1 MARKK
6 KTDDITMLDNI
17 DMSIEEKFAIDNE
30 IQEDDWYL
38 EYDFMSQEDR
48 DIYNR
53 CKEMVYFFRDNVFPV
68 AFDIVKQKKLY
79 NADIR
84 ANLDRAG
91 LKYKSAEI
99 YPLILP
105 IHDTYC
111 SNLHDSN
118 LVPRVIPV
126 TNEDVQLADIGEK
139 YLNRAL
145 DVSDKG
151 NLEKVWNEAAL
162 LWDSYCTPWYS
173 IERVSSE
180 NENGEI
186 ERYDILIPKLFPVS
200 RFELFY
206 TIGART
212 FESAPEKIRR
222 RFVSYSS
229 LPEVYWPIWGEI
241 EDKINNTP
249 WLERAMIYSP
259 EYISKADFTKI
270 YDIDRL
276 SVDLIQGISWTV
288 WPGVWVAYENAFN
301 ILLTNGYWEVVEL
314 YTQGKMI
321 LFFNG
326 YKLYDWVSPFYY
338 ENNYELSNEW
348 PFIWIY
354 YEDTI
359 GTRPMGIGQKLMPH
373 QRKCNELWNI
383 ISDGMYQNLNPMYW
397 IVRWAM
403 VGQDGNSP
411 SIITYEEW
419 KCFNVEPWYAN
430 GWVTALNFIDP
441 NVLSLAQTYLNSIKD
456 DAYTIIWVNSYTVW
470 GQGKIERTWVAVN
483 QRVEA
488 TRSRLAPI
496 IKSIGRAYS
505 KLFYHWINLWI
516 KNGIENTLI
525 RLGENDSKE
534 FSFTKIDLE
543 RLNKDFNIV
552 CSAESQEEALRAS
565 KSEGIIRVLNSLAPF
580 VVSPYTQMPV
590 YNTDEAV
597 AEAVRAVG
605 IKWLR
610 PMSVEETKEKVDEA
624 IEIQMY
630 QQQKAQQ
637 AQQEMA
643 QQQME
648 AQQPTLNDVAWEMD
662 AAQMP
667 VDAGA
672 MEGLSQYYG
681 WMPQGIGMEGNIPVD
696 INSLQPEQVPQEGIM
711 LG

>member
-6 KTDDITMLDNI
+6 KTDDINVLDNTDI
-17 DMSIEEKFAIDNE
+17 TLEEKYATDQDLNE
-30 IQEDDWYL
+30 NIEYL
-38 EYDFMSQEDR
+38 DSWFMSAEDY
-48 DIYNR
+48 DIFER
-53 CKEMVYFFRDNVFPV
+53 CREIVKYFRDNVFPI

-84 ANLDRAG
+84 MALDRAW
-91 LKYKSAEI
+91 LRYKSAEI

-126 TNEDVQLADIGEK
+126 TNDDIEMADIGEK

-162 LWDSYCTPWYS
+162 LWDSYCTPWYD
-173 IERVSSE
+173 IKEQTVVD
-180 NENGEI
+180 ENGNREK
-186 ERYDILIPKLFPVS
+186 YNILIPKLYPVS

-229 LPEVYWPIWGEI
+229 LPDVYWPIWDEI

-249 WLERAMIYSP
+249 WLEQAILFSP
-259 EYISKADFTKI
+259 TYISKADFTKI

-276 SVDLIQGISWTV
+276 SYDLIQGIVSEK
-288 WPGVWVAYENAFN
+288 GEQVWVAYENAFN
-301 ILLTNGYWEVVEL
+301 VLLSNGFGEVIEL

-338 ENNYELSNEW
+338 EYNQELSQEW
-348 PFIWIY
+348 PFIGIY

-373 QRKCNELWNI
+373 QRKCNQLWNT

-397 IVRWAM
+397 IVRGAM
-403 VGQDGNSP
+403 VGQDGNAP
-411 SIITYEEW
+411 SMITYEEG

-430 GWVTALNFIDP
+430 GWVSALNFIDP
-441 NVLSLAQTYLNSIKD
+441 NVLSLSMSYLNSIKD
-456 DAYTIIWVNSYTVW
+456 DAYTIIGVNSYTVGW
-470 GQGKIERTWVAVN
+470 QGKIERTWVAVN

-505 KLFYHWINLWI
+505 KLFYHWINLGI

-525 RLGENDSKE
+525 RLGDNDDKD
-534 FSFTKIDLE
+534 FSFTKIDLVK
-543 RLNKDFNIV
+543 LNKDFNIV

-565 KSEGIIRVLNSLAPF
+565 KSEGIIRVLNSLTPF
-580 VVSPYTQMPV
+580 VTSPYTGMPI

-597 AEAVRAVG
+597 AEAVRQVG

-610 PMSVEETKEKVDEA
+610 PMSVDETKKMIDEGV
-624 IEIQMY
+624 EIQMY
-630 QQQKAQQ
+630 QQQKAQE
-637 AQQEMA
+637 AQQEV
-643 QQQME
+643 QQ
-648 AQQPTLNDVAWEMD
+648 AAQPTLNDVAWQMD
-662 AAQMP
+662 ASQIPPEAIWWPMW
-667 VDAGA
+667 
-672 MEGLSQYYG
+672 GLEQYYG
-681 WMPQGIGMEGNIPVD
+681 EMPQGVGMEWNIPVD
-696 INSLQPEQVPQEGIM
+696 IAQLTPDQVPEEGIM
-711 LG
+711 LW

>member
-1 MARKK
+1 MARNK
-6 KTDDITMLDNI
+6 KTDDINVLDNTDI
-17 DMSIEEKFAIDNE
+17 TLEEKYATDQDLNE
-30 IQEDDWYL
+30 NIEYL
-38 EYDFMSQEDR
+38 DSWFMSAEDY
-48 DIYNR
+48 DIFER
-53 CKEMVYFFRDNVFPV
+53 CREIVKYFRDNVFPV

-84 ANLDRAG
+84 MALDRAW
-91 LKYKSAEI
+91 LRYKSAEI

-126 TNEDVQLADIGEK
+126 TNDDIEMADIGEK

-162 LWDSYCTPWYS
+162 LWDSYCTPWYD
-173 IERVSSE
+173 IKEQTVVD
-180 NENGEI
+180 ENGNREK
-186 ERYDILIPKLFPVS
+186 YNILIPKLYPVS

-229 LPEVYWPIWGEI
+229 LPDVYWPIWDEI
-241 EDKINNTP
+241 EDKLNNTP
-249 WLERAMIYSP
+249 WLEQAILFSP
-259 EYISKADFTKI
+259 NYISKADFTKI

-276 SVDLIQGISWTV
+276 SYDLIQGIVSEKWEQ
-288 WPGVWVAYENAFN
+288 VWVAYENAFN
-301 ILLTNGYWEVVEL
+301 VLLSNGFGEVIEL

-326 YKLYDWVSPFYY
+326 YKLYDWASPFYY
-338 ENNYELSNEW
+338 EYNQELSQEW

-373 QRKCNELWNI
+373 QRKCNQLWNT

-397 IVRWAM
+397 VVRGAM
-403 VGQDGNSP
+403 VGQDGNAP
-411 SIITYEEW
+411 SMITYEEG

-430 GWVTALNFIDP
+430 GWVTSLNFIDP
-441 NVLSLAQTYLNSIKD
+441 TILSLSMNYLNSIKD
-456 DAYTIIWVNSYTVW
+456 DAYTIIWVNSYTVGW
-470 GQGKIERTWVAVN
+470 QGKIERTWVAVN

-505 KLFYHWINLWI
+505 KLFYHWINLGI

-525 RLGENDSKE
+525 RLWDNDDKD
-534 FSFTKIDLE
+534 FSFTKIDLVK
-543 RLNKDFNIV
+543 LNKDFNIV

-565 KSEGIIRVLNSLAPF
+565 KSEGIIRVLNSLTPF
-580 VVSPYTQMPV
+580 VNSPYTGMPI

-597 AEAVRAVG
+597 AEAVRQVG

-610 PMSVEETKEKVDEA
+610 PMSVDETKKMIDEGV
-624 IEIQMY
+624 EIQMY
-630 QQQKAQQ
+630 QQQKTQE
-637 AQQEMA
+637 AQQEI
-643 QQQME
+643 QQ
-648 AQQPTLNDVAWEMD
+648 AAQPTLNDVAWQMD
-662 AAQMP
+662 ESQLP
-667 VDAGA
+667 QEA
-672 MEGLSQYYG
+672 MWWPMWGLEQYYG
-681 WMPQGIGMEGNIPVD
+681 EMPQGVGMEWNIPIDVTQ
-696 INSLQPEQVPQEGIM
+696 LTPEQVPEEGIM
-711 LG
+711 LW